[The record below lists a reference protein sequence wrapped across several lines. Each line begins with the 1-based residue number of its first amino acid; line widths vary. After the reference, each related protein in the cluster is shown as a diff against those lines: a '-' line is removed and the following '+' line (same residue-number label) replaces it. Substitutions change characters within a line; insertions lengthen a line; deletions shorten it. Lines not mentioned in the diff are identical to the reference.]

1 MSHDS
6 TKELTADI
14 MRAARIASLTYRD
27 DQGRLVATPMGTQD
41 FDDPATVYFI
51 TEKDSDKVR
60 HISAN
65 PEVNVFYSSSEGYV
79 SLSGTAALVDD
90 PQRLEELWG
99 AMTDAF
105 MEGGPQDP
113 NSGLLE
119 VRADTAQYWSSP
131 GKAAMVVS
139 LIKARLSDDDTTDV
153 GDSGIVDL

>member
-1 MSHDS
+1 MSHDDP
-6 TKELTADI
+6 KELTAEI
-14 MRAARIASLTYRD
+14 MRAARIAALTYRD
-27 DQGRLVATPMGTQD
+27 DQGRLVSTPMGTQD
-41 FDDPATVYFI
+41 FEDPATIYFI

-60 HISAN
+60 HITAN
-65 PEVNVFYSSSEGYV
+65 PEVNVFYSSNEGYV
-79 SLSGTAALVDD
+79 SLSGTAAIVED

-99 AMTDAF
+99 AMTDSF
-105 MEGGPQDP
+105 MEGGPEDP

-139 LIKARLSDDDTTDV
+139 LIKARLSDETTDL